1 MARPVRFSKDD
12 ILDGAAQALMQV
24 GPSLSIATIA
34 RQIDGPSGSIY
45 HRFRSRE
52 ELLIQLW
59 LRSIRRFQAG
69 FLSACATNDP
79 HVAITKA
86 AGHIISYCREHPQD
100 ALAMTL
106 YRHVKLIDSAPAEL
120 KPEVEHINDEITVAI
135 TDLCLRR
142 YDAATT
148 RHWEILTLAIKQTPY
163 GIVRPYVG
171 ISVPDWLDEAAVAA
185 ATAIAQL
192 GDNLP
197 AAPEPGPS

>member
-45 HRFRSRE
+45 HRFRSRD

-59 LRSIRRFQAG
+59 LRSIRRFHVG
-69 FLSACATNDP
+69 FLAACTTNDP

-86 AGHIISYCREHPQD
+86 ASHIISYCREHPQD

-106 YRHVKLIDSAPAEL
+106 YRQAKLIDSAPAEL
-120 KPEVEHINDEITVAI
+120 KPEVQHINDEITVAVA
-135 TDLCLRR
+135 DLCLRR
-142 YDAATT
+142 YNTDTT
-148 RHWEILTLAIKQTPY
+148 RHQEILTLAIMQTPY
-163 GIVRPYVG
+163 GMVRPYVG
-171 ISVPDWLDEAAVAA
+171 NLVPEWLDEAAVAA
-185 ATAIAQL
+185 ATAISEL
-192 GDNLP
+192 GDNL
-197 AAPEPGPS
+197 

>member
-24 GPSLSIATIA
+24 GPNLSIATIA

-59 LRSIRRFQAG
+59 LRSIRRFQVG
-69 FLSACATNDP
+69 FLSACTINDP

-86 AGHIISYCREHPQD
+86 ASHIISYCREQPQD

-106 YRHVKLIDSAPAEL
+106 YRHARLIDSAPAAL
-120 KPEVEHINDEITVAI
+120 KADVEHINDEITGAVA
-135 TDLCLRR
+135 DLCLRR

-148 RHWEILTLAIKQTPY
+148 RHREILALAIKQTPY

-171 ISVPDWLDEAAVAA
+171 SSVPDWLDEAAIAA
-185 ATAIAQL
+185 AIAIAQL
-192 GDNLP
+192 GDNIP
-197 AAPEPGPS
+197 AAHEPGHS